1 VYILLFIIKYIC
13 KKYCKKGYTLVS
25 LIDSIVKEKNMS
37 EFINNDSIRREKLKT
52 LIKELHAGATVE
64 DVKERFRV
72 EFGEVSTTEISQM
85 EQELVAEGLPIA
97 EVQKLCDV
105 HASVFN
111 GSIEDIHP
119 PVDNSK
125 IKGHPVYVFSLEND
139 KLEEV
144 MNKEIKPYLET
155 LKNGMDNT
163 AVLML
168 RIGFERL
175 SQIDIHYSRKE
186 NVLFPMLEKHDIT
199 APPKVMWGID
209 DEVRTEI
216 KEVLS
221 ILSKKTFDLKIL
233 IKKAEST
240 ILKTSEMIFKER
252 VILIPL
258 MNTTFSLVEWYNID
272 KAQREFGLCLIEP
285 QDDWDIKKEDINIT
299 KEIDEK
305 VIQDGEIKF
314 DAGTLVPEEIN
325 AILNTIPLDMT
336 FVDKN
341 DKVKYFTQGK
351 ERVFDRPL
359 TIIGREVSMCHPPSS
374 VHIVEQ
380 IVSDLRSGKKDHEDF
395 WIKMGPMFVYIR
407 YYAVRNKKGEFL
419 GTLEV
424 TQNIKPLLELEGEK
438 RLMNN

>member
-1 VYILLFIIKYIC
+1 
-13 KKYCKKGYTLVS
+13 
-25 LIDSIVKEKNMS
+25 MS
-37 EFINNDSIRREKLKT
+37 EFINNESVRREKLKT

-64 DVKERFRV
+64 DVQERFKV

-85 EQELVAEGLPIA
+85 EQELVAEGLPIE

-105 HASVFN
+105 HASVFD
-111 GSIEDIHP
+111 GSIKDIHP
-119 PVDNSK
+119 SKDNSQV
-125 IKGHPVYVFSLEND
+125 KGHPVYIFLLENE

-144 MNKEIKPYLET
+144 IEKEIKPYIEI
-155 LKNGMDNT
+155 LKNGLDNT
-163 AVLML
+163 AILML

-175 SQIDIHYSRKE
+175 SEIDVHYSRKE

-209 DEVRTEI
+209 DEIRSEI

-221 ILSKKTFDLKIL
+221 ILSKNTFDKDELL
-233 IKKAEST
+233 QKAEST
-240 ILKTSEMIFKER
+240 VMKTSDMIFKENN
-252 VILIPL
+252 ILVPL

-272 KAQREFGLCLIEP
+272 KAQREFGLCLIEA
-285 QDDWDIKKEDINIT
+285 QEDWDIKIEDINIEDQHE
-299 KEIDEK
+299 EITN
-305 VIQDGEIKF
+305 QDGEIKF
-314 DAGTLVPEEIN
+314 DAGSLVPEEIN

-351 ERVFDRPL
+351 ERIFDRPL
-359 TIIGREVSMCHPPSS
+359 TIIGREVSMCHPPAS

-380 IVSDLRSGKKDHEDF
+380 IVDDLRTGKKDNEDF

-407 YYAVRNKKGEFL
+407 YFAVRNKEGEFL
-419 GTLEV
+419 GTLEI
-424 TQNIKPLLELEGEK
+424 TQNIKPILELEGEK
-438 RLMNN
+438 RLMSK

>member
-1 VYILLFIIKYIC
+1 
-13 KKYCKKGYTLVS
+13 
-25 LIDSIVKEKNMS
+25 MS
-37 EFINNDSIRREKLKT
+37 EFINNDSVRREKLKT
-52 LIKELHAGATVE
+52 LIKELHAGATVD

-72 EFGEVSTTEISQM
+72 EFGEVTTTEISQM
-85 EQELVAEGLPIA
+85 EQELVAEGLPIE

-105 HASVFN
+105 HASVFD

-119 PVDNSK
+119 SKDNSAV
-125 IKGHPVYVFSLEND
+125 KGHPVYVFLLENE

-144 MNKEIKPYLET
+144 MNKEIKPYIET
-155 LKNGMDNT
+155 LKNGLDNT
-163 AVLML
+163 AILML

-175 SQIDIHYSRKE
+175 SQIEIHYSRKE
-186 NVLFPMLEKHDIT
+186 NILFPMLEKHDIT

-209 DEVRTEI
+209 DEIRAEI

-221 ILSKKTFDLKIL
+221 ILSQKSFDLKEL

-240 ILKTSEMIFKER
+240 VTKTSEMIFKENN
-252 VILIPL
+252 ILVPL
-258 MNTTFSLVEWYNID
+258 MNTTFSLIEWYNID
-272 KAQREFGLCLIEP
+272 KAQREFGLCLIES
-285 QDDWDIKKEDINIT
+285 QDDWDIKIEDI
-299 KEIDEK
+299 DEEETTEE
-305 VIQDGEIKF
+305 VVNQDGEIKF
-314 DAGTLVPEEIN
+314 DAGSLVPEEIN

-380 IVSDLRSGKKDHEDF
+380 IVDDLRSGRKDNEDF
-395 WIKMGPMFVYIR
+395 WIRMGPMFVYIR
-407 YYAVRNKKGEFL
+407 YFAVRNKNGEFL

-424 TQNIKPLLELEGEK
+424 TQNIKPIIELEGEK
-438 RLMNN
+438 RLMSK

>member
-1 VYILLFIIKYIC
+1 
-13 KKYCKKGYTLVS
+13 
-25 LIDSIVKEKNMS
+25 MS
-37 EFINNDSIRREKLKT
+37 EFINNDSVRREKLKT
-52 LIKELHAGATVE
+52 LIKELHAGATVD
-64 DVKERFRV
+64 DVKEKFRV

-85 EQELVAEGLPIA
+85 EQELVAEGLPIE

-105 HASVFN
+105 HASVFD

-119 PVDNSK
+119 SKDNSDV
-125 IKGHPVYVFSLEND
+125 KGHPVYVFLLENE

-144 MNKEIKPYLET
+144 MKQEITPYIET
-155 LKNGMDNT
+155 LKNGIDNT
-163 AVLML
+163 AILML

-175 SQIDIHYSRKE
+175 SQINIHYSRKE

-209 DEVRTEI
+209 DEIRAEI

-221 ILSKKTFDLKIL
+221 ILSQKSFDLKEL
-233 IKKAEST
+233 IEKAEST
-240 ILKTSEMIFKER
+240 VTKTSEMIFKENN
-252 VILIPL
+252 ILVPL

-272 KAQREFGLCLIEP
+272 KAQREFGLCLIES
-285 QDDWDIKKEDINIT
+285 QDDWDIKIEDIDEEET
-299 KEIDEK
+299 KEE
-305 VIQDGEIKF
+305 VVNQNGEISF
-314 DAGTLVPEEIN
+314 DAGSLVPEEIN

-380 IVSDLRSGKKDHEDF
+380 IVEDLRSGRKDNEDF

-407 YYAVRNKKGEFL
+407 YFAVRNKAGEFL

-424 TQNIKPLLELEGEK
+424 TQNIKPILELEGEK
-438 RLMNN
+438 RLMSK

>member
-1 VYILLFIIKYIC
+1 
-13 KKYCKKGYTLVS
+13 
-25 LIDSIVKEKNMS
+25 MS
-37 EFINNDSIRREKLKT
+37 EFINNDSVRREKLKT
-52 LIKELHAGATVE
+52 LIKELHAGATVD
-64 DVKERFRV
+64 DVKEKFRV

-85 EQELVAEGLPIA
+85 EQELVAEGLPIE

-105 HASVFN
+105 HASVFD

-119 PVDNSK
+119 SKDNSDV
-125 IKGHPVYVFSLEND
+125 KGHPVYVFLLENE

-144 MNKEIKPYLET
+144 MKQEITPYIET
-155 LKNGMDNT
+155 LKNGIDNT
-163 AVLML
+163 AILML

-175 SQIDIHYSRKE
+175 SQINIHYSRKE

-209 DEVRTEI
+209 DEIRAEI

-221 ILSKKTFDLKIL
+221 ILSQKSFDLKEL
-233 IKKAEST
+233 IEKAEST
-240 ILKTSEMIFKER
+240 VTKTSEMIFKENN
-252 VILIPL
+252 ILVPL

-272 KAQREFGLCLIEP
+272 KAQREFGLCLIES
-285 QDDWDIKKEDINIT
+285 QDDWDIKIEDIDEEET
-299 KEIDEK
+299 KEE
-305 VIQDGEIKF
+305 VVNQNGEISF
-314 DAGTLVPEEIN
+314 DAGSLVPEEIN

-380 IVSDLRSGKKDHEDF
+380 IVEDL
-395 WIKMGPMFVYIR
+395 
-407 YYAVRNKKGEFL
+407 
-419 GTLEV
+419 
-424 TQNIKPLLELEGEK
+424 
-438 RLMNN
+438 

>member
-1 VYILLFIIKYIC
+1 
-13 KKYCKKGYTLVS
+13 
-25 LIDSIVKEKNMS
+25 MS
-37 EFINNDSIRREKLKT
+37 EFINNDSVRREKLKT
-52 LIKELHAGATVE
+52 LIKELHAGATVD
-64 DVKERFRV
+64 DVKEKFKV
-72 EFGEVSTTEISQM
+72 EFGGVTTTEISQM
-85 EQELVAEGLPIA
+85 EQELVAEGLPIE

-105 HASVFN
+105 HASVFD

-119 PVDNSK
+119 SKDNSEV
-125 IKGHPVYVFSLEND
+125 KGHPVYVFLLENK

-144 MNKEIKPYLET
+144 MKQEIKPYIET
-155 LKNGMDNT
+155 LKNGIDNT
-163 AVLML
+163 TILML

-175 SQIDIHYSRKE
+175 SQINIHYSRKE

-209 DEVRTEI
+209 DEIRAEI

-221 ILSKKTFDLKIL
+221 ILSQKSFDLKEL
-233 IKKAEST
+233 IEKAEST
-240 ILKTSEMIFKER
+240 VNKTSEMIFKENN
-252 VILIPL
+252 ILVPL

-272 KAQREFGLCLIEP
+272 KAQREFGLCLIES
-285 QDDWDIKKEDINIT
+285 QDDWDIKIEDIDEEET
-299 KEIDEK
+299 KEET
-305 VIQDGEIKF
+305 VNQDGEIKF
-314 DAGTLVPEEIN
+314 DAGSLVPEEIN
-325 AILNTIPLDMT
+325 SILNTIPLDMT

-380 IVSDLRSGKKDHEDF
+380 IVEDLRSGRKDNEDF

-407 YYAVRNKKGEFL
+407 YFAVRNKDGEFL

-424 TQNIKPLLELEGEK
+424 TQNIKPIIELEGEK
-438 RLMNN
+438 RLMSK